1 MTKNAMVA
9 VVRLGPSISL
19 RNEKKG
25 GGAGRNTGRAR
36 GEWLLRHRLPDW
48 RQREQARGQGPMHR
62 DLLLFLSVL
71 GIAAA
76 KAWAQPFA
84 RWRLSYLLL
93 VALHLWIPVPLLEG
107 QKNLSSTVQKAGAN
121 ADMNA
126 ISASN
131 LLQLRAQVCDEVV
144 S

>member
-1 MTKNAMVA
+1 
-9 VVRLGPSISL
+9 
-19 RNEKKG
+19 
-25 GGAGRNTGRAR
+25 
-36 GEWLLRHRLPDW
+36 
-48 RQREQARGQGPMHR
+48 MHR

-93 VALHLWIPVPLLEG
+93 VVLHLWIPVPLLEG

-126 ISASN
+126 EMHQICCSSALPCAMRS
-131 LLQLRAQVCDEVV
+131 
-144 S
+144 

>member
-1 MTKNAMVA
+1 
-9 VVRLGPSISL
+9 
-19 RNEKKG
+19 
-25 GGAGRNTGRAR
+25 
-36 GEWLLRHRLPDW
+36 
-48 RQREQARGQGPMHR
+48 MHR

-93 VALHLWIPVPLLEG
+93 VALHLWIPVPLLNE
-107 QKNLSSTVQKAGAN
+107 QKNSSSAVQKAGAN
-121 ADMNA
+121 ADMKSSNA
-126 ISASN
+126 PN
-131 LLQLRAQVCDEVV
+131 LLQLSAQVCNEVV

>member
-1 MTKNAMVA
+1 MVT
-9 VVRLGPSISL
+9 VVRLGKSIPL

-25 GGAGRNTGRAR
+25 GRVGRKYGASVD
-36 GEWLLRHRLPDW
+36 EWLLRQRFAIEGD
-48 RQREQARGQGPMHR
+48 REQARGGPDAHGPVAIPVRAGNSSSEGMGTA
-62 DLLLFLSVL
+62 FC
-71 GIAAA
+71 
-76 KAWAQPFA
+76 A

-126 ISASN
+126 SNASN
-131 LLQLRAQVCDEVV
+131 LLQLRRAQVCAEVV

>member
-1 MTKNAMVA
+1 
-9 VVRLGPSISL
+9 
-19 RNEKKG
+19 
-25 GGAGRNTGRAR
+25 
-36 GEWLLRHRLPDW
+36 
-48 RQREQARGQGPMHR
+48 MHM

-84 RWRLSYLLL
+84 RWRLSLLLL

-126 ISASN
+126 NMRQICCSSALSCAM
-131 LLQLRAQVCDEVV
+131 R